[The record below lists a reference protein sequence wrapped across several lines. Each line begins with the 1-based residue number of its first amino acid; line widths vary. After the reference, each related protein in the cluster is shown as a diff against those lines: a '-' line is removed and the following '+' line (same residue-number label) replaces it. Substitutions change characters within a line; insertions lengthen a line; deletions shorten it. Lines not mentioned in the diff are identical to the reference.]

1 MSGTN
6 ILGII
11 GIAVVIYL
19 IGSLRVLRQ
28 YERGVVFLL
37 GKFEGARGPGLALIF
52 VPIQQMVRVSLRT
65 VTMQIP
71 SQKLITKDNV
81 SIDIAAVAYYHISDP
96 EKAVIVIENVYNAI
110 NQISQ
115 TTVRNVVGRFSLDQL
130 LSDTAGI
137 NLQIKNVIDGHTEP
151 WGTKVTAVEIK
162 DIVLPDN
169 MQRAMAQEAE
179 AERERR
185 AKIVA
190 AEGEYQAAV
199 KLGQAADIITEHP
212 VALQLRTLQT
222 MAEISVEKNS
232 TIIFPAQF
240 MTTAGRKPSGGCRRI
255 QHQNSLGVNPGAV
268 AIQAAAI
275 RDRDQARLLS
285 PGRSDGSSPRL
296 STISL
301 TCRGSSRC
309 RILREG
315 SKKVLIKVD
324 ARIAAH
330 SQGQKRLWRPFDRH
344 VGSTSK

>member
-1 MSGTN
+1 MSWVY
-6 ILGII
+6 IL
-11 GIAVVIYL
+11 AVMVL
-19 IGSLRVLRQ
+19 VFAFTVRVLRQ

-37 GKFEGARGPGLALIF
+37 GKFAGVRGPGFTLIF

-71 SQKLITKDNV
+71 SQKIITKDNV

-130 LSDTAGI
+130 LSDTASI
-137 NLQIKNVIDGHTEP
+137 NRQIKEVIDGHTEP
-151 WGTKVTAVEIK
+151 WGTEVTAVEIK
-162 DIVLPDN
+162 DIMLPEN
-169 MQRAMAQEAE
+169 MQRAMAKEAE

-199 KLGQAADIITEHP
+199 KLGQAADIISQHP

-222 MAEISVEKNS
+222 MAEIATEKNS

-240 MTTAGRKPSGGCRRI
+240 MTS
-255 QHQNSLGVNPGAV
+255 V
-268 AIQAAAI
+268 
-275 RDRDQARLLS
+275 RDAFE
-285 PGRSDGSSPRL
+285 
-296 STISL
+296 TISQRK
-301 TCRGSSRC
+301 T
-309 RILREG
+309 E
-315 SKKVLIKVD
+315 K
-324 ARIAAH
+324 
-330 SQGQKRLWRPFDRH
+330 
-344 VGSTSK
+344 